1 MAVPFLLEIQE
12 EAQQEVEAS
21 QEDDELQHNYANL
34 KRNGIIKY
42 LADVDDDLPGDAG
55 AGLAV
60 GATTLAFISKPIHSG
75 HALELGTHWNWTRSG
90 TGHALELDTLF
101 CNRYYYITVY
111 HDVARLVDCVAMT
124 RSQT

>member
-1 MAVPFLLEIQE
+1 MGLTIFSITYPPGVAVPFLLEIQE

-75 HALELGTHWNWTRSG
+75 HALELDTLWNWTRFSVTDIIILPSTMMLQG
-90 TGHALELDTLF
+90 L
-101 CNRYYYITVY
+101 
-111 HDVARLVDCVAMT
+111 
-124 RSQT
+124 

>member
-1 MAVPFLLEIQE
+1 MGGAPPPPPFAENSAKIINLIFATFPYPPGVAVPFLLEIQE

-55 AGLAV
+55 AGLGV
-60 GATTLAFISKPIHSG
+60 GVTTLAFISKPIHSG
-75 HALELGTHWNWTRSG
+75 HALELGTHWNWTRTG
-90 TGHALELDTLF
+90 TGHAFL
-101 CNRYYYITVY
+101 
-111 HDVARLVDCVAMT
+111 
-124 RSQT
+124 